1 MVFDRQVTLLSC
13 CTSLSSTTHV
23 MFKIFIENNANT
35 IERGILCEKSQYV
48 TYLTC
53 FFNRIPYI
61 TDTEAIS
68 IP

>member
-1 MVFDRQVTLLSC
+1 MVFDRQVMLLSC

-48 TYLTC
+48 TYLTG
-53 FFNRIPYI
+53 FLVIFHI
-61 TDTEAIS
+61 
-68 IP
+68 